1 MQFGPVHDRWRPQAI
16 LNVRTKLNLTD
27 WLAIA
32 NYTDMTTDPFY
43 IDPDDP
49 PGKKGILREGLR
61 LFAENGLSATSI
73 RDIAA
78 ATGLTNPALYK
89 HFKTKDDLA
98 RTLFER
104 SYSELLRGLT
114 IATQSEGEFPERFKA
129 FIEAYADFFDENPDA
144 AIFTTENLAALWP
157 QVSERLKHR
166 TVITILRELL
176 EEGRSA
182 GLVNKEEDLNL
193 QVSLVVGMLG
203 QLSRQLYL
211 RSFIGPAARYLDGV
225 DRILR
230 AGLT

>member
-1 MQFGPVHDRWRPQAI
+1 M
-16 LNVRTKLNLTD
+16 NLTEG
-27 WLAIA
+27 LAFA
-32 NYTDMTTDPFY
+32 NYADMTTDPFY

-61 LFAENGLSATSI
+61 LFAKNGLSATSI

-104 SYSELLRGLT
+104 SYSELLRGLM
-114 IATQSEGEFPERFKA
+114 IATQSEPEFPERFKA

-144 AIFTTENLAALWP
+144 AIFTTENLAPLWP

-166 TVITILRELL
+166 TVITVLRELL
-176 EEGRSA
+176 EEGRAA
-182 GLVNKEEDLNL
+182 GSVSKEEDPNL
-193 QVSLVVGMLG
+193 QLSLVIGTLG

-211 RSFIGPAARYLDGV
+211 RSIPGPASRYVDGV

>member
-1 MQFGPVHDRWRPQAI
+1 M
-16 LNVRTKLNLTD
+16 TD
-27 WLAIA
+27 
-32 NYTDMTTDPFY
+32 DPFY

-49 PGKKGILREGLR
+49 AGKKGILREGLR

-78 ATGLTNPALYK
+78 ATGLSNPALYK

-104 SYSELLRGLT
+104 SYSELLKRLV
-114 IATQSEGEFPERFKA
+114 IASRSKAEFPEKFRA
-129 FIEAYADFFDENPDA
+129 FIEAYVEFFDEDPNA
-144 AIFTTENLAALWP
+144 AMFTTDNLATLWP
-157 QVSERLKHR
+157 QVSERLRNR
-166 TVITILRELL
+166 TIMTVLRELL
-176 EEGRSA
+176 EEGRAS
-182 GLVNKEEDLNL
+182 GLVNMEGDLDL
-193 QVSLVVGMLG
+193 QLSLVIGTLG

-211 RSFIGPAARYLDGV
+211 NSIPGPASRFVDGV

>member
-1 MQFGPVHDRWRPQAI
+1 MNEH
-16 LNVRTKLNLTD
+16 TKLNLTD
-27 WLAIA
+27 RLAIA
-32 NYTDMTTDPFY
+32 NYSDMTTDPFY

-104 SYSELLRGLT
+104 SYSELLKQLM
-114 IATQSEGEFPERFKA
+114 IATRSETDFPEKFKA
-129 FIEAYADFFDENPDA
+129 FIKAYAEFFDEDPNA
-144 AIFTTENLAALWP
+144 AIFTTGNLATLWP
-157 QVSERLKHR
+157 QVSERLKNR
-166 TVITILRELL
+166 TVITVLRELL

-182 GLVNKEEDLNL
+182 GLVNKEEDLTL
-193 QVSLVVGMLG
+193 LLSLVIGTLG
-203 QLSRQLYL
+203 QLSRQMYL
-211 RSFIGPAARYLDGV
+211 RSIPGPASRYVDGV